1 MQMEKLL
8 DQMTDLP
15 ILVFA
20 TGNPGKASEVAAML
34 KGKYTVKSL
43 PEIGCTEDIPETA
56 DTLEGNAALKARY
69 VKEHYGY
76 DCFADDTGLEV
87 AALDG
92 APGVYTA
99 RYGGPEK
106 DANQNMVH
114 LLSELKK
121 SGNADRS
128 AQFRT
133 AIHLIIEGKEI
144 KIDGVCKGDI
154 ALEKSGQMGFGYDPV
169 FIPTG
174 KSQTFSEMSAE
185 EKNKISHRGAA
196 IREMLEYLS
205 SLR

>member
-1 MQMEKLL
+1 MNNN
-8 DQMTDLP
+8 LP
-15 ILVFA
+15 IIVFA

-34 KGKYTVKSL
+34 KGKFIVKSL
-43 PEIGCTEDIPETA
+43 PEIGCNEDIPETA
-56 DTLEGNAALKARY
+56 DTLEGNAALKAKY

-87 AALDG
+87 QSLGG
-92 APGVYTA
+92 APGVFTA

-106 DANQNMVH
+106 DANQNMSH
-114 LLSELKK
+114 LLSELEKTGT
-121 SGNADRS
+121 SDRS

-133 AIHLIIEGKEI
+133 AIHLIVDGKEI
-144 KIDGVCKGDI
+144 KINGICTGNI
-154 ALEKSGQMGFGYDPV
+154 ALEKSGQMGFGYDPI

-174 KSQTFSEMSAE
+174 KTQTFSEMSAD
-185 EKNKISHRGAA
+185 EKNKISHRGQA

>member
-1 MQMEKLL
+1 MNN
-8 DQMTDLP
+8 DLP
-15 ILVFA
+15 IIVFA

-34 KGKYTVKSL
+34 KGKFIVKSL
-43 PEIGCTEDIPETA
+43 PEIGCNEDIPETA
-56 DTLEGNAALKARY
+56 DTLEGNAALKAKY

-87 AALDG
+87 QALGG
-92 APGVYTA
+92 APGVFTA

-106 DANQNMVH
+106 DANQNMSH
-114 LLSELKK
+114 LLSELEKTGT
-121 SGNADRS
+121 SDRS

-133 AIHLIIEGKEI
+133 AIHLIVDGKEI
-144 KIDGVCKGDI
+144 KINGICTGNI
-154 ALEKSGQMGFGYDPV
+154 ALEKSGQMGFGYDPI

-174 KSQTFSEMSAE
+174 KTQTFSEMSAD
-185 EKNKISHRGAA
+185 EKNKISHRGQA